1 MDAYEVKVEF
11 TIDEDCAKVWD
22 YLFNYTHKWWPKEA
36 MSSDSTKMF
45 VLNERI
51 GGYLYEDFGD
61 GEGLIWAEVIGLK
74 RCSMLLLK
82 GNIAPDFGGPA
93 ISYLKI
99 SLEQV
104 GHSCNFKLSDY
115 LLGSNTEP
123 MGKSIAEGWS
133 LIFKDHF
140 YSFIKS
146 MKHTDMNFN

>member
-1 MDAYEVKVEF
+1 MDTHEILVEF
-11 TIDEDCAKVWD
+11 TLDEDCVKIWD

-36 MSSDSTKMF
+36 MSSADTKMF

-74 RCSMLLLK
+74 RYSMLLLK
-82 GNIAPDFGGPA
+82 GHIAPDFGGPA

-99 SLEQV
+99 NLEPN
-104 GHSCNFKLSDY
+104 GDSCVFKLSDFIM
-115 LLGSNTEP
+115 GTNADR

-133 LIFKDHF
+133 MIFKDHF
-140 YSFIKS
+140 CRYVES
-146 MKHTDMNFN
+146 MKHSNMNFN